1 MAKPAPC
8 RSLIR
13 AVGTLLL
20 HRGREHR
27 CKDIRA
33 RKSTTTPNART
44 GRGRMTPPRES
55 NLLPLRRSMLFP
67 LGPGT
72 PRAQDMHRRST
83 GVAVGYLHTDVTI
96 NTPRLPWAMASNHE
110 RHAKRPGGRTVVPKS
125 LGHDGARDAAGAML
139 HSAEL
144 DETTTPAP
152 TTSLF
157 AVKPPGPATT
167 LGRSIPPLHTHD
179 SIEHA
184 ADTPKLKRY
193 LSQGHRSLEPVPPGT
208 AMKVRFFFEIFSR
221 GKKASLPVQLKRSH
235 KVGAVLRNKN
245 SIWKRR
251 NGTNELQGGNY
262 WRSVEWTWVSR
273 TGEHHDV
280 RHSLRYA

>member
-1 MAKPAPC
+1 MARPAPC

-33 RKSTTTPNART
+33 HKSTTTPNARS

-55 NLLPLRRSMLFP
+55 NLLPLRRPVLFT

-83 GVAVGYLHTDVTI
+83 GWQRSQGAAVGYLHTDFTF
-96 NTPRLPWAMASNHE
+96 NTPRLPWAMNSNHE
-110 RHAKRPGGRTVVPKS
+110 RHAKRPGGRAVVPKS

-139 HSAEL
+139 HIAEL

-152 TTSLF
+152 ASSLF
-157 AVKPPGPATT
+157 AVKPPSPATT

-184 ADTPKLKRY
+184 ADTPR
-193 LSQGHRSLEPVPPGT
+193 LSSTCLRDTGPGT
-208 AMKVRFFFEIFSR
+208 R
-221 GKKASLPVQLKRSH
+221 
-235 KVGAVLRNKN
+235 
-245 SIWKRR
+245 
-251 NGTNELQGGNY
+251 
-262 WRSVEWTWVSR
+262 
-273 TGEHHDV
+273 
-280 RHSLRYA
+280 